1 MDVDSL
7 TDDEKELGAYL
18 TTEEN
23 LFTAGTKTSFIFFS
37 SLSKVSYFSMFWTVR
52 VKKNFSG

>member
-7 TDDEKELGAYL
+7 TDDEKELGAYR

-23 LFTAGTKTSFIFFS
+23 LFTTGTKT
-37 SLSKVSYFSMFWTVR
+37 
-52 VKKNFSG
+52 

>member
-7 TDDEKELGAYL
+7 TDDEKELAAYR

-23 LFTAGTKTSFIFFS
+23 PFTAGTKT
-37 SLSKVSYFSMFWTVR
+37 LA
-52 VKKNFSG
+52 

>member
-7 TDDEKELGAYL
+7 TDDEEELSAYR

-23 LFTAGTKTSFIFFS
+23 HFTAGTKHLHDYCICFRSQFCPDNVTA
-37 SLSKVSYFSMFWTVR
+37 SLKPE
-52 VKKNFSG
+52 K